1 MDLNNCDPIMI
12 QKALD
17 SLIETHIET
26 LAVKIV
32 GIPEERYRSYG
43 LNLAQFF
50 QLPTVKKL
58 TFATNVGFP
67 HDFFDNVIKPSNI
80 EYFTFADP
88 EINFGDFSLLVRL
101 MPNLKY
107 LNIHLTSAQ
116 YSVRRWREVE
126 RNKPFPLMS
135 MMKTYI
141 VHVHDGTPIDFD
153 RLVHHLKAMPALLQ
167 LEVTAPHGLFNAQ
180 NWEGL
185 ITSSLMKLVHLR
197 LYATSHP
204 QDPETIV
211 QITDAFKTPFW
222 VKKTNFVF
230 MLMQLV
236 QHKKAREQ
244 SETIERLGRASFNIY
259 AYQFWTGAVRSDRF
273 LQNPMVLTGEGNNQ
287 IYQRKDDYFYYV
299 EHIDC
304 QNMDQPMVDWF
315 KGHVNCLKIKHF
327 EGRYFCK
334 GTELSIFTNL
344 RTVRLPPK
352 ALAALTNDKSQ
363 VFSTVQYLDLRDE
376 KELFHSE
383 CIEQIRELFPN
394 VEHLVF
400 NTESLDCVPN
410 LACCLPRLRSLTC
423 MMHDQDLDWEPGSI
437 RYHLNKWSQSLRRKC
452 DLFFCREEDFLIIWL
467 DKASI
472 ENTRW
477 HTFRTK
483 QTSEKERQRFAALF
497 DAPNSEDTSD
507 ADENNYYGRQDRKRR
522 RYQPHPNDLFFDEYD
537 YDT

>member
-12 QKALD
+12 QTALD
-17 SLIETHIET
+17 SLVETHIET

-32 GIPEERYRSYG
+32 GILEERYRSYG

-58 TFATNVGFP
+58 TFATNVAFP
-67 HDFFDNVIKPSNI
+67 YDFFDNVIKPSNI

-88 EINFGDFSLLVRL
+88 EINVGDLSLLLRL

-107 LNIHLTSAQ
+107 LNIRLTSAQ
-116 YSVRRWREVE
+116 YGVRRWRDADQ
-126 RNKPFPLMS
+126 NKPFPLMP
-135 MMKTYI
+135 MIKTYI
-141 VHVHDGTPIDFD
+141 VHVNDEKSIDFD
-153 RLVHHLKAMPALLQ
+153 RLAHHLKAMPALLQ
-167 LEVTAPHGLFNAQ
+167 LEVTAPHTVFNAQ
-180 NWEGL
+180 NWEDL
-185 ITSSLMKLVHLR
+185 ITSSLKKLIHLR
-197 LYATSHP
+197 LYATRHY
-204 QDPETIV
+204 QDPETVV

-230 MLMQLV
+230 MLMQLI

-244 SETIERLGRASFNIY
+244 SETIERLGRASFNID
-259 AYQFWTGAVRSDRF
+259 AY
-273 LQNPMVLTGEGNNQ
+273 
-287 IYQRKDDYFYYV
+287 
-299 EHIDC
+299 H
-304 QNMDQPMVDWF
+304 
-315 KGHVNCLKIKHF
+315 
-327 EGRYFCK
+327 
-334 GTELSIFTNL
+334 NL

-363 VFSTVQYLDLRDE
+363 VFSTVQYLDLRHE

-423 MMHDQDLDWEPGSI
+423 MMHDQDPDWEPGSI

-483 QTSEKERQRFAALF
+483 QTSEEERQHFAALF
-497 DAPNSEDTSD
+497 DAPNSEVTSD

>member
-259 AYQFWTGAVRSDRF
+259 AYQFWTGAVRSDSALVRSHAPNGIR
-273 LQNPMVLTGEGNNQ
+273 LLAIYIAEAHARNEWPVGKTISCIDQPTTLAERLNNAQ
-287 IYQRKDDYFYYV
+287 QFKKNFNFEMSMLVD
-299 EHIDC
+299 
-304 QNMDQPMVDWF
+304 NMDNTFHITYGSWPFRFFVIYDG
-315 KGHVNCLKIKHF
+315 KLVLKADPDK
-327 EGRYFCK
+327 E
-334 GTELSIFTNL
+334 TFTYDMNEIDNWI
-344 RTVRLPPK
+344 
-352 ALAALTNDKSQ
+352 AN
-363 VFSTVQYLDLRDE
+363 FY
-376 KELFHSE
+376 
-383 CIEQIRELFPN
+383 
-394 VEHLVF
+394 
-400 NTESLDCVPN
+400 
-410 LACCLPRLRSLTC
+410 
-423 MMHDQDLDWEPGSI
+423 
-437 RYHLNKWSQSLRRKC
+437 QSRP
-452 DLFFCREEDFLIIWL
+452 
-467 DKASI
+467 
-472 ENTRW
+472 
-477 HTFRTK
+477 
-483 QTSEKERQRFAALF
+483 QTI
-497 DAPNSEDTSD
+497 
-507 ADENNYYGRQDRKRR
+507 
-522 RYQPHPNDLFFDEYD
+522 
-537 YDT
+537 